1 MRSIRIPAPYLSRAL
16 ALRQWPVFSLNGPL
30 LAYVVC
36 VSAGAG
42 VAIAAAAATTSFR
55 AADMVLFLVLLACA
69 VFAVEATRHIEE
81 PQGTRVKDWHSI
93 WCLPIAVLLPPV
105 YALLAPLPLMA
116 LVDLRIRRGVLYRR
130 VFSAAAI
137 SLSLGAA
144 SAIFHGL
151 STPLGIHGSPTTAPV
166 LTWAIVIVGCSVVRW
181 FVNVVLVLIAVR
193 AADPETTLW
202 ELLSNRESVYGD
214 LVEVSLGVLVTVV
227 VAVHPALVIV
237 ALPSVLLQQRFV
249 LHGQLVTEARIDAR
263 TGLFNA
269 HTWEREA
276 STEVFRATRTKT
288 PLAVLLLD
296 IDHFKSVNDRYG
308 HLAGDRVLRAV
319 ADGVND
325 EVRDYDIVGR
335 IGGEEFAVLLPAT
348 DAGQAEDVA
357 ERLRHRVAGLTVPL
371 DHTQDPAHIQV
382 TVSVG
387 ATVHDGGPAE
397 LTPLLAAADLALYRA
412 KNDGRDRVRLL
423 KKTPNGDSGQ

>member
-1 MRSIRIPAPYLSRAL
+1 MRSMRGPADAFSRTFAV
-16 ALRQWPVFSLNGPL
+16 RSWPVFSLPRRL
-30 LAYVVC
+30 FAYVTCVC
-36 VSAGAG
+36 TGAA
-42 VAIAAAAATTSFR
+42 VAIAVATVSTSFR
-55 AADMVLFLVLLACA
+55 AADVGLFLVMLACA
-69 VFAVEATRHIEE
+69 AFAVEATRHIEE
-81 PQGTRVKDWHSI
+81 PQGTRVKDWYSI
-93 WCLPIAVLLPPV
+93 WCLPVAVLLPPV

-116 LVDLRIRRGVLYRR
+116 LVDLRIRRGLLYRR

-144 SAIFHGL
+144 SAIFHAL
-151 STPLGIHGSPTTAPV
+151 SSPLAIQEPPTAAPV
-166 LTWAIVIVGCSVVRW
+166 LTWAIVLICCSVVRW
-181 FVNVVLVLIAVR
+181 FVNVGLVLIAVR
-193 AADPETTLW
+193 ASDPETTLW

-249 LHGQLVTEARIDAR
+249 LHSQLVTEARIDGK

-296 IDHFKSVNDRYG
+296 IDHFKSVNDRFG
-308 HLAGDRVLRAV
+308 HLTGDRVLRAV
-319 ADGVND
+319 ADAVND
-325 EVRDYDIVGR
+325 EVREYDVVGR

-348 DAGQAEDVA
+348 DGSQAEEVA
-357 ERLRHRVAGLTVPL
+357 ERLRGRVAGLTVPS
-371 DHTQDPAHIQV
+371 DDTNDPAHIQV

-387 ATVHDGGPAE
+387 ITIHDGGQAE

-423 KKTPNGDSGQ
+423 TKSPEHGS